1 MIYRL
6 HLFHWLSVVLGEW
19 SSGRLKEGRIYLAF
33 YSLLFVQCG
42 SNSTSV
48 LHFTVSLLY
57 HVLLLP
63 LCISNI
69 PLGPP
74 WGGQRFWLELSVLK
88 IYFVGGSA
96 WINNT
101 NYIHLFKI
109 YMTKWLFGQKTE
121 EWVHIR
127 SLGLAC
133 HCCAREPESS
143 RAVSTHFM
151 AIWVIS
157 LASMLPF
164 SLSWLPF
171 LSPLVALISRVRLQV
186 VLVYVPDRM
195 ICLDRSLEWPV

>member
-1 MIYRL
+1 MIYWL

-19 SSGRLKEGRIYLAF
+19 ASGGLKKGRIYLAF
-33 YSLLFVQCG
+33 YSLLFVQFG
-42 SNSTSV
+42 TNSTSV

-121 EWVHIR
+121 EWVHTR

-133 HCCAREPESS
+133 HCCEREPESS

-151 AIWVIS
+151 AIRAIS
-157 LASMLPF
+157 LVSAFPF
-164 SLSWLPF
+164 HFLNCHSCLLWLLSLADSD
-171 LSPLVALISRVRLQV
+171 SR
-186 VLVYVPDRM
+186 
-195 ICLDRSLEWPV
+195 

>member
-6 HLFHWLSVVLGEW
+6 HLFHWLSVALGEW
-19 SSGRLKEGRIYLAF
+19 ASGRLKEGRIYRAF

-42 SNSTSV
+42 TNSTSV

-74 WGGQRFWLELSVLK
+74 WGGQRFWLELSVPK
-88 IYFVGGSA
+88 IYFVEVSA

-109 YMTKWLFGQKTE
+109 YIWLSDYLDRKLKNEYILDHLVQPA
-121 EWVHIR
+121 I
-127 SLGLAC
+127 A
-133 HCCAREPESS
+133 ARESQ
-143 RAVSTHFM
+143 RAQEQFQH
-151 AIWVIS
+151 IWW
-157 LASMLPF
+157 
-164 SLSWLPF
+164 LSELF
-171 LSPLVALISRVRLQV
+171 H
-186 VLVYVPDRM
+186 
-195 ICLDRSLEWPV
+195 